1 MVHTTLLMELRR
13 TAELLLRST
22 PASLTPF
29 LTPAIYLPISRASI
43 GAPRRAFRKST
54 QPLAISSRRF
64 VSTTAR
70 TDQQAAA
77 AVKEEEDV
85 QPTNESQ
92 GHSRPQQPQTV
103 ERPRSDMSSRTI
115 QTQSQSQPAPPPGLD
130 PLFDP
135 RFAIFE
141 KSKPRS
147 GFMLQRDVDR
157 QQDRTPVKWA
167 SFRDLLDKRI
177 DVSSMLT
184 PDYLGTLTPEE
195 RKERGDQHFDPIA
208 ILPNRPPEADLAAPS
223 FRLGPSLGRTVEVN
237 SQRNMDLGRAFR
249 QLDIKCNQN
258 QVKQDEGRQK
268 FHERPGMKRK
278 RLKAQ
283 RWKRT
288 FKAGFQ
294 AVVKRVEEMRRKG
307 W

>member
-1 MVHTTLLMELRR
+1 MELRR

-22 PASLTPF
+22 PSSLTPF

-43 GAPRRAFRKST
+43 GAPSKAFRSIT
-54 QPLAISSRRF
+54 QPLPKCSHRF

-85 QPTNESQ
+85 HPTNESRAQ
-92 GHSRPQQPQTV
+92 SPPQQPQTV
-103 ERPRSDMSSRTI
+103 ERVRSDISSRTI

-130 PLFDP
+130 PLSDP
-135 RFAIFE
+135 RLAIFE
-141 KSKPRS
+141 KSKLRS
-147 GFMLQRDVDR
+147 GSMLQRDVSR
-157 QQDRTPVKWA
+157 QQDRTLEKWA
-167 SFRDLLDKRI
+167 SFKDLVDRKRI
-177 DVSSMLT
+177 DVDNMLT
-184 PDYLGTLTPEE
+184 PEYSRTLTPEE
-195 RKERGDQHFDPIA
+195 SKERDDQLFDPMT
-208 ILPNRPPEADLAAPS
+208 LVLSNRPPEADLTAPS

-258 QVKQDEGRQK
+258 QVRQDEARQK

-283 RWKRT
+283 RWRRT

-294 AVVKRVEEMRRKG
+294 ATVKRVEEMRRKG